1 MSLSRPELPDIPN
14 KNPLYPVMSDAVTFK
29 YEEARGR

>member
-1 MSLSRPELPDIPN
+1 MSLFRPELPEIPN